1 MKILRG
7 AYKVTP
13 VMDKRSARN
22 MQRIKRTSLLTALS
36 FCFVGLGLTPAL
48 AVDERVIDIVTVS
61 WAGSAPVPAT
71 GDQLATLVNTEVNKS
86 WRSFTTQVGDT
97 KDRTISFVAGKV
109 LSTPIVLNSRM
120 ACSGVNSIDFMNY
133 TRVEAYKRLGILD
146 DVNRYL
152 IINAPKAGCVW
163 SGRAQLGAPDSTNG
177 TLVLHDTDDPF
188 VITHELGHTFG
199 LGHTNFLRCSS
210 NNPDGPWGDVCKA
223 VEYGGVID
231 VMGNVDTTS
240 PLNTYHQWRMGLL
253 DSSQVKQVW
262 KTEALTLAP
271 SDFANGL
278 RAIYVRDGSAAY
290 WIEYR
295 RSLNGV
301 GYKPGLVIYRI
312 DPPPI
317 SSVVSLNPEDSL
329 ASEFG
334 EGLGTDVWMLN
345 LDNYR
350 YSNSS
355 STGGSMT
362 SLVATTFSGNVS
374 FGAVASETSAAV
386 TVTIKADVTPPPTPV
401 LIPTSEWRFPS
412 IEITK
417 PGYGDAESA
426 VASFQASIDGVV
438 SDLPNSVRDKWKPTY
453 LNPFSAPKAVHV
465 RDLPEGS
472 YSFALR
478 AIDIAGNKSAW
489 SQAVKV
495 SIDRG
500 RPVVTNE
507 FNVAAINADQ
517 ISLSW
522 SGAKDS
528 GSGLC
533 QTNLVNADGLVVQ
546 SSTAKESP
554 IIKLTSGEVLKTGAQ
569 IFDCIG
575 NGISGDLSLTNT
587 FLQADKS
594 SRTGKWSPAGA
605 PYNSGALKCIG
616 KCTASFSV
624 KADINVLVGTGAASL
639 TVGTK
644 PIATIADSKIAKLRI
659 GASADIGKVK
669 KVIRISGSNFV
680 LIGVNSVDASFTNS
694 KELDRLPTAIDTS
707 LTDSKQAVL
716 ARYGFSTSDFSQ
728 EWTVLPMAGGT
739 TLNDPSLD
747 LCNGSFPSEKERQ
760 ERRQVVA
767 TKIDTPFSFLS
778 TETVRYS
785 SAAAAQLAQKELAK
799 TLAQCVIDK
808 GYTEL
813 TGAHVAYTFT
823 EIKNSP
829 NGLVSDGSR
838 VVVRAQIGTGQT
850 ARQLLAFYQFSGE
863 LLTGLYVMTAGEV
876 GFTDSQVTTWQSV
889 AVTMANRLSGKTF

>member
-7 AYKVTP
+7 AYKVSP
-13 VMDKRSARN
+13 VNSKGAAKN
-22 MQRIKRTSLLTALS
+22 TVHVKRTSLLVALS
-36 FCFVGLGLTPAL
+36 FGFVGLGLTPAI
-48 AVDERVIDIVTVS
+48 AADERTIDIVTVS
-61 WAGSAPVPAT
+61 WAGSAPTPAT
-71 GDQLATLVNTEVNKS
+71 GDQLAELVNTQVNKS
-86 WRSFTTQVGDT
+86 WRSFTTLVGDT
-97 KDRTISFVAGKV
+97 KDRSISFVAGKV

-146 DVNRYL
+146 DVDRYL

-163 SGRAQLGAPDSTNG
+163 SGRAQLGAPDATNG

-199 LGHTNFLRCSS
+199 LGHTNFLRCS
-210 NNPDGPWGDVCKA
+210 NNNRDGAWGDICKA
-223 VEYGGVID
+223 VEYGGVVD
-231 VMGNVDTTS
+231 VMGNVDTSS
-240 PLNTYHQWRMGLL
+240 PLSTYHQWRMGLL
-253 DSSQVKQVW
+253 DTSQVKQVW
-262 KTEALTLAP
+262 KTETLTLAP

-301 GYKPGLVIYRI
+301 GYKPGLVIFRI

-329 ASEFG
+329 ASEFS
-334 EGLGTDVWMLN
+334 EGLSTDVWMLN

-350 YSNSS
+350 YANSS
-355 STGGSMT
+355 STSGSMT
-362 SLVATTFSGNVS
+362 SLSATTFSGNVS
-374 FGAVASETSAAV
+374 FGAVASESSASV

-426 VASFQASIDGVV
+426 IASFQASIDGVE
-438 SDLPNSVRDKWKPTY
+438 SDLPNTVSDKWKPTY

-472 YSFALR
+472 YSFSLR
-478 AIDIAGNKSAW
+478 AIDIAGNKSGW

-495 SIDRG
+495 NIDRG

-522 SGAKDS
+522 SGAKDV

-546 SSTAKESP
+546 SSTAKEAP
-554 IIKLTSGEVLKTGAQ
+554 VFKLTNGATLKSVAQ

-575 NGISGDLSLTNT
+575 NGITGDLSLTNT
-587 FLQADKS
+587 FVMADKS

-605 PYNSGALKCIG
+605 PYNSGAIKCTG
-616 KCTASFSV
+616 KCTASLSV
-624 KADINVLVGTGAASL
+624 KGPINVLVGTGAASI
-639 TVGTK
+639 TAGAK
-644 PIATIADSKIAKLRI
+644 PVATIADSKIAKLRI

-680 LIGVNSVDASFTNS
+680 LIGINSVDASFTNS
-694 KELDRLPTAIDTS
+694 KELDRLPTATDTS

-716 ARYGFSTSDFSQ
+716 ARYGFTASDFSQ

-739 TLNDPSLD
+739 TLIDPSLD
-747 LCNGSFPSEKERQ
+747 LCNGSFTSERERQ
-760 ERRQVVA
+760 ERRQVIA
-767 TKIDTPFSFLS
+767 TKTGTPFTFLS

-785 SAAAAQLAQKELAK
+785 SVAAAQLAQKELAK
-799 TLAQCVIDK
+799 TLAQCIIDK
-808 GYTEL
+808 GYKET
-813 TGAHVAYTFT
+813 TGALVAYTFT

-829 NGLVSDGSR
+829 NGLVSEGSR
-838 VVVRAQIGTGQT
+838 VLVRAQIGTGQSS
-850 ARQLLAFYQFSGE
+850 RQLLAFYQFNGE
-863 LLTGLYVMTAGEV
+863 LFTGLYVMTAGEV
-876 GFTDSQVTTWQSV
+876 GFTDSQVTTWHGV
-889 AVTMANRLSGKTF
+889 AVTMANRLSGKAF